1 MLLCLTLKL
10 YSTPDHVFFLH
21 SQCLY
26 FRFYLIY
33 YKTVRNSTESGV
45 TVSTGSNSLGRL
57 GFPDNRVLESI
68 TVIHTAGFCSV

>member
-33 YKTVRNSTESGV
+33 YKTVRNSRVRGD
-45 TVSTGSNSLGRL
+45 
-57 GFPDNRVLESI
+57 GFN
-68 TVIHTAGFCSV
+68 GF